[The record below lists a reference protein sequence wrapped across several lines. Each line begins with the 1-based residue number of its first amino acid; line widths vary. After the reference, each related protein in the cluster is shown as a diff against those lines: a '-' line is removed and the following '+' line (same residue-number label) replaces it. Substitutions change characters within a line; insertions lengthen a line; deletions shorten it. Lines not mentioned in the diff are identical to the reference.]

1 MHRLT
6 PVLLAAAGAA
16 ALGGCAS
23 GPDPVEV
30 KLADLDSRL
39 SKIEHIVAN
48 QSLVEMAQH
57 QEAQQADLR
66 DLRGQVDQLTHD
78 NAALRKQQHDLYADL
93 DQRLKALSAGA
104 AQGGGGGAAGPGDA
118 SAPPAPASGDSGR
131 PAGGPEPSST
141 EQAVYGQAFD
151 ALKAG
156 SYSTAI
162 TGFKDFLTNY
172 PQSPLAENAQYWLGE
187 TYYVNHDYDS
197 AGEAFRTVVRKWP
210 DSRKAPDAL
219 LKLGFTQ
226 FEQKQWAA
234 ARTTLTAVTQKY
246 PGSDAAKL
254 ATDKLHRIP
263 AQ

>member
-6 PVLLAAAGAA
+6 PLLAMAGAA
-16 ALGGCAS
+16 ALYGCAS
-23 GPDPVEV
+23 GPDPVET
-30 KLADLDSRL
+30 KLADLDNRIAKL
-39 SKIEHIVAN
+39 ERIVAN
-48 QSLVEMAQH
+48 QSLVELAQH
-57 QEAQQADLR
+57 QEAQQAELR
-66 DLRGQVDQLTHD
+66 DLRGQVDQLSHD
-78 NAALRKQQHDLYADL
+78 NAALHKQQHDLYADL
-93 DQRLKALSAGA
+93 DQRVKTLSAGA
-104 AQGGGGGAAGPGDA
+104 GGSGNGGGTSAGDAGA
-118 SAPPAPASGDSGR
+118 SAPPAAGDAGR
-131 PAGGPEPSST
+131 ADTGAEPSSV
-141 EQAVYGQAFD
+141 EQKVYSQAFD

-234 ARTTLTAVTQKY
+234 ARTTLTAVTQKF
-246 PGSDAAKL
+246 PASDAAKL
-254 ATDKLHRIP
+254 ASDKLRRIP
-263 AQ
+263 AP